1 MDSDLLKQPSVS
13 ENMKIKLSIYSWES
27 QRAKQPAP
35 IILGKRKGVMRV
47 QFGFV
52 AFHQTRGR
60 LEMHRFIL
68 LFPGD
73 KSDKIWKLSLSGFKP
88 FYL

>member
-47 QFGFV
+47 QLGFV
-52 AFHQTRGR
+52 AFHQTPGR
-60 LEMHRFIL
+60 LEMHSFVL

-73 KSDKIWKLSLSGFKP
+73 KSDKIRKLSLSGFKP